1 MTDTL
6 DYQGRWRHVRKMKV
20 VTASRIV
27 HVKGI
32 GRSKKALW
40 VVVLDCG
47 HQTER
52 YVWGDEL
59 EVAPKKL
66 KCRICEG

>member
-1 MTDTL
+1 
-6 DYQGRWRHVRKMKV
+6 MKV